1 MSYLSVIMIGVG
13 LAADAFSVSVSKGLV
28 CKFKVWKNAL
38 LCGLT
43 FGLFQGFMPL
53 IGWFVG
59 SRFASIIDRYS
70 GIIGF
75 MILGFIGGKMI
86 IESFH
91 GEDSADNGDMTFKT
105 LMILGIATSID
116 ALAVGVTFATP
127 DMNAL
132 SFVNAFL
139 ITLSYCSVIAVITFV
154 LSLLGFLFGKKLNG
168 VIGSKAGIVGG
179 GVLCIIGLKLLI
191 ESLI

>member
-1 MSYLSVIMIGVG
+1 MSYLAVVMLGLG

-28 CKFKVWKNAL
+28 CKNAVWKNAL

-53 IGWFVG
+53 IGWFIG
-59 SRFASIIDRYS
+59 SRFASIIDKYS

-75 MILGFIGGKMI
+75 VILAFIGGKMI
-86 IESFH
+86 FESLR
-91 GEDSADNGDMTFKT
+91 GEEDNDNGDMTFKT
-105 LMILGIATSID
+105 LIILGIATSID

-127 DMNAL
+127 EMNAM
-132 SFVNAFL
+132 SFINAFL
-139 ITLSYCSVIAVITFV
+139 TTLSYCAVIAAITFI
-154 LSLLGFLFGKKLNG
+154 LSALGFIFGKKLNG
-168 VIGSKAGIVGG
+168 VIGSKAGVIGG